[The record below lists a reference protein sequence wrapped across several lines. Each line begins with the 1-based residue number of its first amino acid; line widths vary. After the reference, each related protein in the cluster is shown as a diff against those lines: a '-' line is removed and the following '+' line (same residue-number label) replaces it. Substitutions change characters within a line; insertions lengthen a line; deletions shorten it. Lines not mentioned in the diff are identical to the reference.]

1 MEWVVSL
8 FLLIGAFFAF
18 LGAFGLVR
26 LPDFYTRMHPPTKAT
41 TMGTINIL
49 LASTIYFTAKEGHLS
64 IHEPLVILFLFLT
77 APIGAHML
85 SKAAIKLGV
94 PFAPQTHIDRL
105 PE

>member
-1 MEWVVSL
+1 MEWVVSF
-8 FLLIGAFFAF
+8 FLLIGAVFAF
-18 LGAFGLVR
+18 LGALGLVR
-26 LPDFYTRMHPPTKAT
+26 MPDFYTRMHPPTKAT

-49 LASTIYFTAKEGHLS
+49 LASAIFFTATEGRLN

-77 APIGAHML
+77 APIGAHLL

-94 PFAPQTHIDRL
+94 PFAPQTFIERL